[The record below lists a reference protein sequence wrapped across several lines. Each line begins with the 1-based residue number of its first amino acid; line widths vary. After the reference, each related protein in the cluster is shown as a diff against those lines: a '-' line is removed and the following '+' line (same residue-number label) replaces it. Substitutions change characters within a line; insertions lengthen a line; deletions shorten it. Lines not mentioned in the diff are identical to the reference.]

1 MGYGAAAFD
10 SAGGGVT
17 LFYRLQGRPDPAVM
31 NLLRAAWADQRVAE
45 KAPPPLSL
53 RRRSPFFEAPHRTP
67 PPSSEIPPRASL
79 GAVRHAANLSFR
91 RTNVCVA
98 RRQSSLAA
106 RLSLGLPR
114 ALCARAG
121 AADSRRRRFAPG
133 HHAGA
138 ASVFR
143 SAGFVGGYA

>member
-31 NLLRAAWADQRVAE
+31 NLLRAAWAGQPVAE

-53 RRRSPFFEAPHRTP
+53 RRRSPFSEAPHRP
-67 PPSSEIPPRASL
+67 PPPWSKIPPRASL
-79 GAVRHAANLSFR
+79 GAVRQAAHLSFR
-91 RTNVCVA
+91 RSNVCVA

-114 ALCARAG
+114 ALCARVGA
-121 AADSRRRRFAPG
+121 AADSWRRRFAPG
-133 HHAGA
+133 HHA
-138 ASVFR
+138 
-143 SAGFVGGYA
+143 